1 MKGACSYHW
10 VEQQQMKQSQPNK
23 KKVLTIDSDAMAM
36 TSEVTALVNFFF
48 HHVICA
54 SCWGNWVPLFRWW
67 DYSNSK
73 KRDFDQTKQE
83 VSIKSFNDIFEICW
97 WITRFGNEKN
107 VNFSCGSAIAA
118 IGFDVGRCWSVYQ
131 RHMLT
136 ADYL

>member
-1 MKGACSYHW
+1 MWY
-10 VEQQQMKQSQPNK
+10 
-23 KKVLTIDSDAMAM
+23 VLVAEETGF
-36 TSEVTALVNFFF
+36 LFFGGG
-48 HHVICA
+48 IIQI
-54 SCWGNWVPLFRWW
+54 R
-67 DYSNSK
+67 K
-73 KRDFDQTKQE
+73 KRYFDQTKQE

-118 IGFDVGRCWSVYQ
+118 IGFDVGRCISVYQ

>member
-1 MKGACSYHW
+1 MWY
-10 VEQQQMKQSQPNK
+10 
-23 KKVLTIDSDAMAM
+23 VLVAEETGF
-36 TSEVTALVNFFF
+36 LFFGGG
-48 HHVICA
+48 IIQI
-54 SCWGNWVPLFRWW
+54 R
-67 DYSNSK
+67 K
-73 KRDFDQTKQE
+73 KRDFDQTKEE
-83 VSIKSFNDIFEICW
+83 VSKKSFNDIFEICW

>member
-1 MKGACSYHW
+1 MWY
-10 VEQQQMKQSQPNK
+10 
-23 KKVLTIDSDAMAM
+23 VLVAEETGF
-36 TSEVTALVNFFF
+36 LFFGGG
-48 HHVICA
+48 IIQIQ
-54 SCWGNWVPLFRWW
+54 
-67 DYSNSK
+67 K

>member
-1 MKGACSYHW
+1 M
-10 VEQQQMKQSQPNK
+10 
-23 KKVLTIDSDAMAM
+23 
-36 TSEVTALVNFFF
+36 LVAEETGFLFFGGG
-48 HHVICA
+48 IIQI
-54 SCWGNWVPLFRWW
+54 R
-67 DYSNSK
+67 K